1 VRPVSGAVG
10 DDFTELAARCHNS
23 KNGQMS
29 TMILIQTEVNN
40 ILQEGDM
47 SSPADMK
54 ERQVAKALPP
64 FGSAMFH
71 PPHI

>member
-1 VRPVSGAVG
+1 
-10 DDFTELAARCHNS
+10 
-23 KNGQMS
+23 
-29 TMILIQTEVNN
+29 MILIQTEVNK